1 MDMPMPLPDPDSSL
15 TRWLDAIAAP
25 TAAPAGGAAAA
36 LAGALSAALVEM
48 VAGLTVKREKYASV
62 HDLAARARE
71 KAERLRDGML
81 ALAARDARAFEG
93 FTRALALPAT
103 TSEERE
109 RRTRAKTDALAA
121 GTAVQL
127 ELLAHLA
134 QVAELSFEI
143 AEQGL
148 AGAVGDAATG
158 AFLALGAARSAYWSV
173 RSNLAE
179 VGEGVADRERVGAAK
194 TLLDRVE
201 DYERRARHLLE
212 ARVP

>member
-1 MDMPMPLPDPDSSL
+1 MPLPDPDSSL

-179 VGEGVADRERVGAAK
+179 VGGGVADRERVGAAK

-201 DYERRARHLLE
+201 DYERRARHVLE

>member
-1 MDMPMPLPDPDSSL
+1 MDMPMPLPDLDSSL

-179 VGEGVADRERVGAAK
+179 VGGGVADRERVGAAK

>member
-179 VGEGVADRERVGAAK
+179 VGGGVADRERVGAAK

-212 ARVP
+212 ARIP

>member
-1 MDMPMPLPDPDSSL
+1 MPLPDPDSSL

-103 TSEERE
+103 TPEERE

-179 VGEGVADRERVGAAK
+179 VGGGVADRERVGAAK